1 MDGPFKKEYKIITV
15 AWHVITLLSFAD
27 DLRKCL
33 INYKVL
39 SKLTGI
45 PWSVMILEKLCAEV
59 PNKQACSLLFYKKN
73 PSSPINNLTTELCKK
88 AGQILYEQLSRR
100 FTFENPSPILFKIGN
115 STGKSLSDA
124 QTTDCLLNYKF
135 NTWKF

>member
-39 SKLTGI
+39 SKLSGI

-59 PNKQACSLLFYKKN
+59 PNERDCSLLFYKN
-73 PSSPINNLTTELCKK
+73 NTYFPINNLTTEFSELCKK
-88 AGQILYEQLSRR
+88 QMKSSMNICYGHLPLKILPWFLSKLVIIFR
-100 FTFENPSPILFKIGN
+100 KCGN
-115 STGKSLSDA
+115 
-124 QTTDCLLNYKF
+124 YWF
-135 NTWKF
+135 NSFG